1 MEVVVGGMESNED
14 SSVGGSKGK
23 DDCSG
28 EVGSLV
34 GEGHGV
40 AVTDDNGDWKGDG
53 LSSGRNR
60 GSFIPRVL
68 IAEGWSE

>member
-1 MEVVVGGMESNED
+1 MEVVVSGMESNED
-14 SSVGGSKGK
+14 SSVGSSKGK

-40 AVTDDNGDWKGDG
+40 AVTDDSGD
-53 LSSGRNR
+53 
-60 GSFIPRVL
+60 
-68 IAEGWSE
+68 

>member
-14 SSVGGSKGK
+14 NSIGGSKGK

-40 AVTDDNGDWKGDG
+40 AVTDDSGDWKGDG

-68 IAEGWSE
+68 IAEGWLE

>member
-1 MEVVVGGMESNED
+1 MEVVVGGMQSDED

-28 EVGSLV
+28 EVSSLV

-53 LSSGRNR
+53 SLSGRNR